1 MTTSTWLPTG
11 DAPPGW
17 PAEDG
22 QVSDADELMKP
33 RPLFRPYIATVVTQ
47 LKARVNRLGNLL
59 AALIVP
65 RERAGGVVGLEPA
78 ADFGPAPQSV
88 AGAWVGYGSRK
99 PSRAAF
105 VRDQQANAFSAPT
118 RVRGDIGHG
127 DKTATS
133 QPNHLD
139 AREAFDIGNCRQ
151 DSSLRIRPVPVEIEV
166 LYPVG
171 TTHQRII
178 AARIEKGVDSPVAL

>member
-1 MTTSTWLPTG
+1 M
-11 DAPPGW
+11 
-17 PAEDG
+17 
-22 QVSDADELMKP
+22 
-33 RPLFRPYIATVVTQ
+33 ATVMTSP
-47 LKARVNRLGNLL
+47 KACANRRGNLL
-59 AALIVP
+59 VTLIVP
-65 RERAGGVVGLEPA
+65 LQWVRGVVALEPA
-78 ADFGPAPQSV
+78 ADFRPSPQSV
-88 AGAWVGYGSRK
+88 AGTWVGYGSRK
-99 PSRAAF
+99 PSRATF
-105 VRDQQANAFSAPT
+105 VRYQQANAFSAPT
-118 RVRGDIGHG
+118 RVGSDIGHG

-139 AREAFDIGNCRQ
+139 AWEAFDIGNCRQ